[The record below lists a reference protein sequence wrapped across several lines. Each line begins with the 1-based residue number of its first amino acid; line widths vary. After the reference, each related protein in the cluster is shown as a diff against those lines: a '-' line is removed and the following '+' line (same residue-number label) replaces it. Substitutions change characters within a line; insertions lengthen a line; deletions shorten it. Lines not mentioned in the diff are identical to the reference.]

1 MQKLFGQNKAKTI
14 AAAVALVFAAA
25 CQAYL
30 IQKQIVYIM
39 GLLKL
44 RDQLSGIGS
53 GLSGLGSL
61 LGGALGSLGDA
72 LTIPASF
79 YVHLALPIIGAVL
92 LILIFAKFALPLG
105 NHRFVLL
112 GLVAV
117 YVLQSGYSVLNS
129 WLLQN
134 SDSAL
139 ISLLFKPAPLSARTV
154 IFMVLT
160 PCLVLLVGL
169 IINKGLA
176 WFRVGAA
183 AVCLASAVNHL
194 LQGLAAAAEGRDN
207 VGMVL
212 SIAAPLFFAAAILLH
227 PVLEESMYILP
238 WDRVPAEHRVPA
250 HHVPAHHVPAAQA
263 KGNK

>member
-1 MQKLFGQNKAKTI
+1 MKKLFGQSKTKTI
-14 AAAVALVFAAA
+14 IAAVALVFAAG
-25 CQAYL
+25 CQVYL

-44 RDQLSGIGS
+44 KDQLSGLGGGLGGILGAIGLDLS
-53 GLSGLGSL
+53 ALSGAITL
-61 LGGALGSLGDA
+61 
-72 LTIPASF
+72 PASF
-79 YVHLALPIIGAVL
+79 YMSIALPIIGAVL
-92 LILIFAKFALPLG
+92 LILIFAKFALPVG

-112 GLVAV
+112 GLVAA

-134 SDSAL
+134 SDSTL
-139 ISLLFKPAPLSARTV
+139 VSLLFKPTPLSARTV
-154 IFMVLT
+154 IFLVLT
-160 PCLVLLVGL
+160 PCLVLLIGL

-183 AVCLASAVNHL
+183 AVGLASAVNHL

-227 PVLEESMYILP
+227 PVLEGSMYTHP
-238 WDRVPAEHRVPA
+238 WDRVPAAHRVPA
-250 HHVPAHHVPAAQA
+250 PDA
-263 KGNK
+263 KVKK